1 MSTDP
6 GLRSHRVRI
15 VRDIVEI
22 VAILAAGFWAFYVFV
37 YENRIKPSF
46 SDPQVSVGATL
57 EKTSQS
63 GGAVGVLLKTNIRNE
78 GSVRFDFAGYY
89 VTVLATRMT
98 LSTRPLPP
106 VRSDTSQTQSTY
118 FTLSKSEPVYGFGF
132 ITSIGNPAS
141 KYGLQLEPGGDVS
154 QEHTFYIPAGRFDV
168 LTAHVD
174 GCFTRNADRVIPVHL
189 RRRSDG
195 TTGVTCDGGLHVAFD
210 VGSLDL
216 RK

>member
-1 MSTDP
+1 MIHELGHYFGVDEEDAAVAMSTDP
-6 GLRSHRVRI
+6 GHRSHRVRI
-15 VRDIVEI
+15 VRDVVEI

-98 LSTRPLPP
+98 LSKRPAP
-106 VRSDTSQTQSTY
+106 VSLDTSQTQSTY
-118 FTLSKSEPVYGFGF
+118 FTLSKSEPVYGLRLHHQHRQ
-132 ITSIGNPAS
+132 PAS
-141 KYGLQLEPGGDVS
+141 KDTACS
-154 QEHTFYIPAGRFDV
+154 SSPAA
-168 LTAHVD
+168 T
-174 GCFTRNADRVIPVHL
+174 
-189 RRRSDG
+189 
-195 TTGVTCDGGLHVAFD
+195 
-210 VGSLDL
+210 
-216 RK
+216 